1 MVGGG
6 FFATGF
12 ASRQLAST
20 NKMVSPKLRMAP
32 SIATA
37 ACVLALAGCTDGGS
51 GFTGD
56 YETVAITTGA
66 CDVAGTPDAIPD
78 SDRWF
83 QLADVDTSTGL
94 LVGYFPCVAPG
105 ECLADHDL
113 YRSFGRDGDRWLTT
127 IAIALDP
134 GCTLRFRERTLQ
146 RTGDATIQIDDVA
159 YEELDPTLAGDS
171 CTISEA
177 KRRGTAMPCVSRT
190 EIFAESRAF

>member
-1 MVGGG
+1 MVGAG
-6 FFATGF
+6 FFETGV

-20 NKMVSPKLRMAP
+20 NMTVSPKLRMTQ

-56 YETVAITTGA
+56 YETVAITTGP
-66 CDVAGTPDAIPD
+66 CDSAGTPDAIPV

-83 QLADVDTSTGL
+83 QLADVDTPTGL
-94 LVGYFPCVAPG
+94 LVGYFPCVAPD
-105 ECLADHDL
+105 ECLAEHDL
-113 YRSFGRDGDRWLTT
+113 YRSFGRDGERWLTT
-127 IAIALDP
+127 IAFALDP

-159 YEELDPTLAGDS
+159 YEELDPTLAKDT

-177 KRRGTAMPCVSRT
+177 KRRGTAMPCASRT
-190 EIFAESRAF
+190 ESVAESRAF